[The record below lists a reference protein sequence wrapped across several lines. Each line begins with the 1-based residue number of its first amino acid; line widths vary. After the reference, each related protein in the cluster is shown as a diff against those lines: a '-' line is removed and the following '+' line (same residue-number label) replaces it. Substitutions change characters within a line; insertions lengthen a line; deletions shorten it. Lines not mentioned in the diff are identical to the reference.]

1 VTRESTATLDDLACN
16 TVNPKKRWFLAGSL
30 PILMS
35 TWVVLHFF
43 FTNYVELEMF
53 DVLSTLAWAFGFTLL
68 LWGLFYAFLKDVCK
82 ASLVSTMALF
92 CFYGH
97 PKFVFQLFR
106 LFYDTDTV
114 TIPLKGT
121 YEIPMQLQVGGLVA
135 LALMVLIV
143 TFVLKRMRS
152 DFFALTYFC
161 WHCSVAAVC
170 ISTASGLYTIY
181 SVPYPVLQPPQ
192 ARKTDQKPDIY
203 IIVLDAFGRPDILE
217 KHYGFSVQPFV
228 QDLQQQGFHVF
239 SKSHSN
245 FSTTAYSLSSELN
258 FTYLDQ
264 ESVGLGADYPS
275 PIAYPLISLRENNR
289 LARFLK
295 LQGYQVV
302 NIFGGGDFTR
312 RFSVTDLSLGSSE
325 GVNGST
331 YLFLRHTPVNVIA
344 PNWLQI
350 PELDRR
356 RTAVLDALKDMRQ
369 LHTQLKHPSFVMV
382 HLLCPHDP
390 FFLDENGGRPYQDP
404 HFDWQGN
411 REFAKGYAGQAKFLA
426 KQVSEI
432 TAEIIKNSPTPPVI
446 IIQGDHGPA
455 PLADSFPEQCA
466 QRYPNLCAMHLP
478 DKNYQQL
485 PEDITPVNY
494 FRYLL
499 NRYFDT
505 NLEILPN
512 HSYHPRKPFVYQEV
526 SSYIDAV
533 PTRDSAQ
540 KSSRAQH

>member
-1 VTRESTATLDDLACN
+1 MEDPSCD
-16 TVNPKKRWFLAGSL
+16 TVNPTKRRLLAGSV

-35 TWVVLHFF
+35 TFVVLHFF
-43 FTNYVELEMF
+43 FTNFVELEIL
-53 DVLSTLAWAFGFTLL
+53 DVFSTLAWAFGFALL
-68 LWGLFYAFLKDVCK
+68 LWGLCCAFLKDTCK
-82 ASLVSTMALF
+82 ASLVSTMAFL

-97 PKFVFQLFR
+97 SKFVFQLFR
-106 LFYDTDTV
+106 LFNRVDSATV
-114 TIPLKGT
+114 PLKGT
-121 YEIPMQLQVGGLVA
+121 FDIPMQLQVGGMVA
-135 LALMVLIV
+135 LSLMVLIV
-143 TFVLKRMRS
+143 TVVLKRLRW
-152 DFFALTYFC
+152 DFYSLTYFC
-161 WHCSVAAVC
+161 WRCSVAAVC

-181 SVPYPVLQPPQ
+181 SVPRPMLEPPQ
-192 ARKTDQKPDIY
+192 AHKTSQKPDIY
-203 IIVLDAFGRPDILE
+203 IILLDAFGRPDILE

-228 QDLQQQGFHVF
+228 DDLQHQGFHVF
-239 SKSHSN
+239 SKSHVN
-245 FSTTAYSLSSELN
+245 FPTTAYSLSSELN

-275 PIAYPLISLRENNR
+275 PIPYPLISLRENNR

-302 NIFGGGDFTR
+302 NIYGGGDFTR
-312 RFSVTDLSLGSSE
+312 RFSVTDLSLGSSQ
-325 GVNGST
+325 GVNSST
-331 YLFLRHTPVNVIA
+331 YLFMKHTPIKLLA
-344 PNWLQI
+344 PDWLQI

-356 RTAVLDALKDMRQ
+356 RTAVLDGLKELRQ
-369 LHTQLKHPSFVMV
+369 LHTQQKHPSFVMV

-390 FFLDENGGRPYQDP
+390 FFLDENGGRPFQDP
-404 HFDWQGN
+404 NFDWQGE

-494 FRYLL
+494 FRYIL

-512 HSYHPRKPFVYQEV
+512 HSYYPRQPFVYQEV
-526 SSYIDAV
+526 SPYIDAT
-533 PTRDSAQ
+533 PPPDAAQ
-540 KSSRAQH
+540 KSSHAKH